1 MDYGD
6 CVAYFVGAH
15 EVFLFSGYYI
25 VFCVARFF
33 CCSICARS
41 LIISFFSSSSVGR
54 QSLYFD
60 ANIVLLSSKS
70 VYFTIDSF
78 LDEQRIRPIV
88 GLSLSCF
95 SSFS

>member
-6 CVAYFVGAH
+6 GVAYFVGAH
-15 EVFLFSGYYI
+15 GVFLFSGYYI
-25 VFCVARFF
+25 VFCAARFF
-33 CCSICARS
+33 RCSICVRS

-60 ANIVLLSSKS
+60 AKTVLLSLRR
-70 VYFTIDSF
+70 VYFTIDLF
-78 LDEQRIRPIV
+78 LSEHRIKPIV